1 MPSPLL
7 AGKKTQGR
15 LVSWEEEN
23 IGMCE
28 WTYAHFQFVL
38 SENLFSPP
46 PLCSYEGE
54 QGVCDSNIH
63 DLGWALARLLI
74 FIYHGSHKILRFFI
88 LSSLGV
94 NGSQIRQPTCG
105 TTMTRRTPFWTA
117 PRGKLLGSIKV
128 IHQPNFHP
136 IPILFVPDKDIHN
149 SGTASSNATPHS
161 SFFMAGIWVSTQ
173 KSHSKLSR

>member
-1 MPSPLL
+1 MGGGEYRHVWMDLR
-7 AGKKTQGR
+7 T
-15 LVSWEEEN
+15 
-23 IGMCE
+23 
-28 WTYAHFQFVL
+28 L
-38 SENLFSPP
+38 SICTLWKSILPP
-46 PLCSYEGE
+46 PPFALMKESKGCVIQISM
-54 QGVCDSNIH
+54 N
-63 DLGWALARLLI
+63 LGWALARLLI